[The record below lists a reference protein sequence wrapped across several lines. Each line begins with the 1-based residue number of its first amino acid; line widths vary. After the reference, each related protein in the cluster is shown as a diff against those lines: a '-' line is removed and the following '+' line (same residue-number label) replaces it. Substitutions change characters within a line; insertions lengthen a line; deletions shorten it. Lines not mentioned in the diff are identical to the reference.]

1 MDASG
6 APVLSWSDR
15 IQRVLLDETTFSDAS
30 DRTTDRTTVAL
41 PSNSSIDWITR
52 LNTNTNAMNNFIIP
66 PWTERSKNPPAK
78 GKLRFLQPPQ
88 EDDYK
93 QMWMCDHTLTEWI
106 GMIGTAAEDNN
117 TITMPD
123 ASGDPSIS
131 TQMMTSHY
139 DTLNR
144 SLVRLQ
150 RPRYLARKVLNHW
163 VQRIW
168 AKRPQCN
175 TDLIDNADVQEAD
188 AITLTDTTN
197 HALYRF
203 HRRDIFNN
211 LISKISL
218 SDEMLPNPQP
228 PTNPWTNQALTLAQ
242 TISVCQ
248 KLVADFGR
256 RGRCPPVLFAAFCA
270 AGYDIK
276 RFETE
281 NSGLLAS
288 HAITSYFK
296 DIHDHNRDTVSDTM
310 LQLLADSGVNYSSVA
325 VRRWVRTAGAQRRE
339 WLNMVRDYTLY
350 INLHIQVRR
359 HWRNYAAIRADVRD
373 LYYRTPMTSADVAG
387 PRMRLLR
394 NQLTTPALLPSD
406 LGYGF
411 GGAAAAASHPVF
423 SSLFGSALTSP
434 FANLSLL
441 LAAAPAHV
449 PSITD
454 ASGSSIATAGAAATA
469 TAGSMTQDE
478 AIAIIQ
484 SALFR
489 M

>member
-30 DRTTDRTTVAL
+30 DRTMVAL
-41 PSNSSIDWITR
+41 PSNSSTDWITR

-66 PWTERSKNPPAK
+66 PWTERAKIPPAK
-78 GKLRFLQPPQ
+78 GTLRFLQPPQ

-144 SLVRLQ
+144 SFARLQ
-150 RPRYLARKVLNHW
+150 RPRYLARKVLNRW

-197 HALYRF
+197 HTLYRF

-211 LISKISL
+211 LLSKISL

-276 RFETE
+276 RFESE

-310 LQLLADSGVNYSSVA
+310 LQLLADSGVNYSPVA

-394 NQLTTPALLPSD
+394 NRLTDGAALLPSD

-411 GGAAAAASHPVF
+411 GGAAAASQPVF
-423 SSLFGSALTSP
+423 SSLFGSVLTSP

-441 LAAAPAHV
+441 LAAAPA
-449 PSITD
+449 PAAIYD
-454 ASGSSIATAGAAATA
+454 ASGSSVVATTTAVTA
-469 TAGSMTQDE
+469 TAGSMTHDE